1 MYLIKIEAIREHILS
16 DLYGILPC
24 TVPPIDTV
32 TDVAFEYSLLANI
45 LLVTMHY
52 RMQPFYHQQY
62 LCLQVVACVGCTRW
76 LLLPWLVMY
85 LVNIL
90 LLLCLALVIFI
101 IPVQEDMEHSAEYQ
115 AINEFGFATL
125 VLAAALAYAW

>member
-1 MYLIKIEAIREHILS
+1 MLYLIKIEAIREHILS

-52 RMQPFYHQQY
+52 SMQPFYHQQY
-62 LCLQVVACVGCTRW
+62 LCL
-76 LLLPWLVMY
+76 
-85 LVNIL
+85 
-90 LLLCLALVIFI
+90 
-101 IPVQEDMEHSAEYQ
+101 
-115 AINEFGFATL
+115 
-125 VLAAALAYAW
+125 